1 FVRIN
6 FTIHKSV
13 SLIRKIGHELA
24 YHPYNQQSLNTMKN
38 NILLNNTPA
47 ASVYVTHDWFNNYPK
62 YSKPNL
68 IICLVN

>member
-1 FVRIN
+1 M
-6 FTIHKSV
+6 
-13 SLIRKIGHELA
+13 E
-24 YHPYNQQSLNTMKN
+24 N

-68 IICLVN
+68 IICLMN